1 MTVKTTE
8 IQDCFLIQPQ
18 VFGDERGYFFESY
31 NEKKFNQETG
41 LNVRFVQDNQSF
53 STYGVIRGL
62 HIQMGEF
69 AQAKLVRV
77 VQGKVLDVAVDAR
90 KDSPTFGKIVC
101 AELSAENQS
110 QLFIPRGC
118 LHGFSVLSDEAIFQY
133 KCDNFYNKQ
142 SESGVIFND
151 KDLNINWQ
159 IEETNASIS
168 EKDRELNSWQ
178 NFIDK
183 L

>member
-1 MTVKTTE
+1 MTVKETE
-8 IQDCFLIQPQ
+8 IKDCFLIQPQ
-18 VFGDERGYFFESY
+18 IFGDERGYFFESY
-31 NEKKFNQETG
+31 NEEKFNQETG

-69 AQAKLVRV
+69 AQTKLVRV
-77 VQGKVLDVAVDAR
+77 VHGKVLDVAVDAR

-168 EKDRELNSWQ
+168 EKDRELNSWR

>member
-90 KDSPTFGKIVC
+90 KASPTFGKIVC

-118 LHGFSVLSDEAIFQY
+118 LHGFSVLSNEAIFQY
-133 KCDNFYNKQ
+133 KCDNYYNKA

-151 KDLNINWQ
+151 RDLNIDWK

>member
-1 MTVKTTE
+1 MTVKETE
-8 IQDCFLIQPQ
+8 IKDCFLIQPQ
-18 VFGDERGYFFESY
+18 IFGDERGYFFESY
-31 NEKKFNQETG
+31 NQEKFNQETG

-77 VQGKVLDVAVDAR
+77 VHGKVLDVAVDTR

-142 SESGVIFND
+142 SESGVIFSD

-178 NFIDK
+178 NFIEK

>member
-1 MTVKTTE
+1 MTVKETE

-18 VFGDERGYFFESY
+18 IFGDERGYFFESY
-31 NEKKFNQETG
+31 NQEKFNQETG

-77 VQGKVLDVAVDAR
+77 VHGKVLDVAVDAR

>member
-1 MTVKTTE
+1 MTVKETE

-18 VFGDERGYFFESY
+18 IFGDERGYFFESY
-31 NEKKFNQETG
+31 NQEKFNQETG

-77 VQGKVLDVAVDAR
+77 VHGKVLDVAVDAR

-101 AELSAENQS
+101 AELSAEINRNYS
-110 QLFIPRGC
+110 FLED
-118 LHGFSVLSDEAIFQY
+118 VYTDFQY
-133 KCDNFYNKQ
+133 CLKMQF
-142 SESGVIFND
+142 F
-151 KDLNINWQ
+151 NINAT
-159 IEETNASIS
+159 IIIIKN
-168 EKDRELNSWQ
+168 Q
-178 NFIDK
+178 NLAYF
-183 L
+183 LTTQL

>member
-8 IQDCFLIQPQ
+8 IQDCFIIQPQ
-18 VFGDERGYFFESY
+18 IFGDERGYFFESY
-31 NEKKFNQETG
+31 NEEKFNQETG
-41 LNVRFVQDNQSF
+41 LNVHFVQDNQSF
-53 STYGVIRGL
+53 SSYGVIRGL
-62 HIQMGEF
+62 HIQMGKF

-77 VQGKVLDVAVDAR
+77 VHGKVLDVAVDAR
-90 KDSPTFGKIVC
+90 KNSPTFGKIVC
-101 AELSAENQS
+101 IELSAENQS

-168 EKDRELNSWQ
+168 EKDRELNSWR

>member
-1 MTVKTTE
+1 
-8 IQDCFLIQPQ
+8 
-18 VFGDERGYFFESY
+18 
-31 NEKKFNQETG
+31 
-41 LNVRFVQDNQSF
+41 
-53 STYGVIRGL
+53 
-62 HIQMGEF
+62 
-69 AQAKLVRV
+69 
-77 VQGKVLDVAVDAR
+77 
-90 KDSPTFGKIVC
+90 
-101 AELSAENQS
+101 
-110 QLFIPRGC
+110 PRGC

-168 EKDRELNSWQ
+168 EKDRELNSWR

>member
-1 MTVKTTE
+1 MTVKETE
-8 IQDCFLIQPQ
+8 IKDCFLIQPQ
-18 VFGDERGYFFESY
+18 IFGDERGYFFESY
-31 NEKKFNQETG
+31 NEEKFNQETG

-77 VQGKVLDVAVDAR
+77 VHGKVLDVAVDAR

-168 EKDRELNSWQ
+168 EKDRELNSWR